1 MKQEDVQKAWSL
13 MSAHNN
19 DLLLEN
25 ARLKQ
30 SLEAHYLRSSLWYRI
45 KRAVDM
51 LRGKSK
57 YD

>member
-1 MKQEDVQKAWSL
+1 MNQEDMQKAYNL
-13 MSAHNN
+13 LSAINN

-30 SLEAHYLRSSLWYRI
+30 SLEALSLRRSLWYRI

-51 LRGKSK
+51 LRGKSNE
-57 YD
+57 

>member
-1 MKQEDVQKAWSL
+1 MKQEDVQKAWKL

-25 ARLKQ
+25 ERLRK